1 MGTYKK
7 LLKAY
12 KISETIF
19 NQIIYNRPISCK
31 HVDNIQYYF
40 YGYKGTDLEGQ
51 KLKIV
56 YGEVGCTRYMVLLA
70 ATLYAYI
77 PDWHSNSWK
86 QIRLISDKE
95 TKSIEADYDP
105 FTCFK
110 KLNNIINKYYTQE
123 EKDECYKKHMLSNE
137 EHKKQVHINYQATFD
152 NLIYKIKDCVKYDI
166 NGAHCDALCEIFPKC
181 RNAFNRLYEKR
192 KIEGNEWIKAMFNYS
207 VGYLNSAKLKD
218 KYGKVYYWIVNRTT
232 EILEKAIKDV
242 GGEVIYA
249 NTDGVCIQHPKKLIK
264 TSKKLGEFKLEY
276 KGDVYFVKTD
286 NYMLYQFGKDKKG
299 SCRIEVRNDIDLSKG
314 IVVKYKNDH
323 WTQTIIEKHKE
334 ILEIYEKS

>member
-1 MGTYKK
+1 MGKYKK

-19 NQIIYNRPISCK
+19 NQIIYNRSKCSM
-31 HVDNIQYYF
+31 HVQNIQDYF
-40 YGYKGTDLEGQ
+40 YGFKGTDLEGQ
-51 KLKIV
+51 KRRIV

-70 ATLYAYI
+70 STLYAYI
-77 PDWHSNSWK
+77 PNWYSNDWV
-86 QIRLISDKE
+86 QIRLIADKE
-95 TKSIEADYDP
+95 CKSVEVDYDP

-123 EKDECYKKHMLSNE
+123 EKEKCYEKHMLSNE
-137 EHKKQVHINYQATFD
+137 EHKKQIHINYNTNTN

-192 KIEGNEWIKAMFNYS
+192 KKPGNEWIKAMFNYS
-207 VGYLNSAKLKD
+207 VGYLNSAKLKE
-218 KYGKVYYWIVNRTT
+218 KYGNVYYWIVNRTT
-232 EILEKAIKDV
+232 EILEKAIKDID
-242 GGEVIYA
+242 GEVIYA
-249 NTDGVCIQHPKKLIK
+249 NTDGVCIQHAKNKLK
-264 TSKKLGEFKLEY
+264 PSNELGKFKLEY
-276 KGDVYFVKTD
+276 KGDVYFIRTD
-286 NYMLYQFGKDKKG
+286 HYMLYQFGKDKKG

-314 IVVKYKNDH
+314 IVVKYKVDR
-323 WTQTIIEKHKE
+323 WTQTIIEKQKE